1 MHSPTPVTPSSVVIS
16 TSVAVKV
23 SYAPAPKWMVLSAF
37 AESAQVASETAF
49 RRDRLAEL
57 PHHVR
62 LMVAGDPRAR
72 ASYERRVRIAS
83 EAASWGIGAALLGT
97 AALPTTDQASR
108 IGLVASS
115 LLLFLFATL
124 WFHVFPDS
132 WLGRSRFA
140 IGTAITQVIA
150 AILLVLTG
158 GVGSRYFPYYFL
170 PVLATV
176 FGMRISG
183 TLFTGTIA
191 TVAYISTLVAEM
203 LLVRDPVELD
213 VGVIRFFALLSVIAM
228 TALISRTI
236 QETRSALRQRTE
248 ELATQNAELSV
259 ARTTAVGLARV
270 RELHELVRVVYESA
284 KNALAVDRLYLFAS
298 RPEFT
303 DGFTI
308 GPDGVIEE
316 FHADPTLPE
325 DTPRRRAVR
334 EKRTVA
340 VSDARD
346 ETSPNVSEPATDHH
360 HFAAGLFVPLVHRS
374 EVIGLMAV
382 SSHEPREWTAHEIR
396 IAEVIADASGSAVAG
411 FLQLEEVRT
420 QSDRLEARMK
430 VLESMDNL
438 VDALA
443 LTTDEPGLAQTAAR
457 SLQQGFHLPGATV
470 LFTDPSVAILEPV
483 GTAGRAT
490 AHPVVNG
497 PTSCPA
503 IRSGRFFEVR
513 SAEDPVVCP
522 FMPFRSQYSC
532 LPLVAGGDTVGA
544 LFLES
549 DAGSIVDVTVLRA
562 AADRIALS
570 LAGRRVL
577 ETAQRQATTDGLTGL
592 HNRHFLAEQL
602 RLMHSLAARHGQP
615 YSVVALDVDGLKN
628 VNDTFGHEQGDL
640 ALRGLAN
647 SLRKTVRAS
656 DVGVRTGG
664 DEFLIL
670 MPLAGLEEARIA
682 AERVRE
688 AIELQGRADPR
699 IAITVSG
706 GVATW
711 RPGRS
716 AEQVLEAAD
725 NQLYAAKRA
734 GKDRILAETPV
745 AVTEGGASGA

>member
-1 MHSPTPVTPSSVVIS
+1 MTHHGGELVV
-16 TSVAVKV
+16 
-23 SYAPAPKWMVLSAF
+23 
-37 AESAQVASETAF
+37 
-49 RRDRLAEL
+49 
-57 PHHVR
+57 
-62 LMVAGDPRAR
+62 GDPRAR
-72 ASYERRVRIAS
+72 ASYERRIRIAS
-83 EAASWGIGAALLGT
+83 EAASWGIGATLLGT

-132 WLGRSRFA
+132 WLGKSRFA
-140 IGTAITQVIA
+140 VGAAITQVIA

-158 GVGSRYFPYYFL
+158 GIDSRYFPYYVL
-170 PVLATV
+170 PILATV

-191 TVAYISTLVAEM
+191 VVAYLATLVAE
-203 LLVRDPVELD
+203 VFFGGERGQID
-213 VGVIRFFALLSVIAM
+213 VGVIRLFALLSVIAM

-236 QETRSALRQRTE
+236 QETRFTLRQRTE

-259 ARTTAVGLARV
+259 ARNTAVGLARV
-270 RELHELVRVVYESA
+270 SDLHELVRVVYESA

-298 RPEFT
+298 KPDFA
-303 DGFTI
+303 DGFTV
-308 GPDGVIEE
+308 GPDGAVEE

-340 VSDARD
+340 VNDSRDDKASDRG
-346 ETSPNVSEPATDHH
+346 EHQ
-360 HFAAGLFVPLVHRS
+360 HFGAGLFVPLVHRS

-382 SSHEPREWTAHEIR
+382 SSHEKREWTAHEIR
-396 IAEVIADASGSAVAG
+396 VAEVVADASAAAVAS
-411 FLQLEEVRT
+411 FFAFEEVRG
-420 QSDRLEARMK
+420 QSERLEARMK

-443 LTTDEPGLAQTAAR
+443 LTTDEASLAQTAAR
-457 SLQQGFHLPGATV
+457 SLQQGFHLPAATV

-490 AHPVVNG
+490 PHPVVNG

-503 IRSGRFFEVR
+503 IRSGRFFEVT
-513 SAEDPVVCP
+513 SADDPVVCP
-522 FMPFRSQYSC
+522 YMPFRSHYSC
-532 LPLVAGGDTVGA
+532 VPLVAGGDTVGA
-544 LFLES
+544 LFLEP
-549 DAGSIVDVTVLRA
+549 DKQSILDVTVLRA
-562 AADRIALS
+562 AADRVALS
-570 LAGRRVL
+570 LATRRVL

-592 HNRHFLAEQL
+592 HNRHFLTEQL
-602 RLMHSLAARHGQP
+602 RLMHSLAVRHGQP
-615 YSVVALDVDGLKN
+615 YSVVAIDVDGLKN

-647 SLRKTVRAS
+647 TMRKTLRAS

-664 DEFLIL
+664 DEFLVL
-670 MPLAGLEEARIA
+670 MAQSGLEESRVA

-688 AIELQGRADPR
+688 AVELQGRTDPK
-699 IAITVSG
+699 IAISVSA
-706 GVATW
+706 GVAAW
-711 RPGRS
+711 QPGRS

-725 NQLYAAKRA
+725 AMLYAAKRA
-734 GKDRILAETPV
+734 GKDRVVAETGLV
-745 AVTEGGASGA
+745 AAGDDEGAA

>member
-1 MHSPTPVTPSSVVIS
+1 MTHHGGELVV
-16 TSVAVKV
+16 
-23 SYAPAPKWMVLSAF
+23 
-37 AESAQVASETAF
+37 
-49 RRDRLAEL
+49 
-57 PHHVR
+57 
-62 LMVAGDPRAR
+62 GDPRAR
-72 ASYERRVRIAS
+72 ASYERRIRIAS
-83 EAASWGIGAALLGT
+83 EAASWGIGATLLGT

-132 WLGRSRFA
+132 WLGKSRFA
-140 IGTAITQVIA
+140 VGAAITQVIA

-158 GVGSRYFPYYFL
+158 GIDSRYFPYYVL
-170 PVLATV
+170 PILATV

-191 TVAYISTLVAEM
+191 VVAYLATLVAE
-203 LLVRDPVELD
+203 VFFGGERGQID
-213 VGVIRFFALLSVIAM
+213 VGVIRLFALLSVIAM

-236 QETRSALRQRTE
+236 QETRFTLRQRTE

-259 ARTTAVGLARV
+259 ARNTAVGLARV
-270 RELHELVRVVYESA
+270 SDLHELVRVVYESA

-298 RPEFT
+298 KPDFA
-303 DGFTI
+303 DGFTV
-308 GPDGVIEE
+308 GPDGAVED

-340 VSDARD
+340 VNDSRDDKGSDRG
-346 ETSPNVSEPATDHH
+346 EHQ
-360 HFAAGLFVPLVHRS
+360 HFGAGLFVPLVHRS

-382 SSHEPREWTAHEIR
+382 SSHEKREWTAHEIR
-396 IAEVIADASGSAVAG
+396 VAEVVADASAAAVAS
-411 FLQLEEVRT
+411 FFAFEEVRG
-420 QSDRLEARMK
+420 QSERLEARMK

-443 LTTDEPGLAQTAAR
+443 LTTDEASLAQTAAR
-457 SLQQGFHLPGATV
+457 SLQQGFHLPAATV

-490 AHPVVNG
+490 PHPVVNG

-503 IRSGRFFEVR
+503 IRSGRFFEVT
-513 SAEDPVVCP
+513 SADDPVVCP
-522 FMPFRSQYSC
+522 YMPFRSHYSC
-532 LPLVAGGDTVGA
+532 VPLVAGGDTVGA
-544 LFLES
+544 LFLEP
-549 DAGSIVDVTVLRA
+549 DKQSILDVTVLRA
-562 AADRIALS
+562 AADRVALS
-570 LAGRRVL
+570 LATRRVL

-592 HNRHFLAEQL
+592 HNRHFLTEQL
-602 RLMHSLAARHGQP
+602 RLMHSLAVRHGQP
-615 YSVVALDVDGLKN
+615 YSVVAIDVDGLKN

-647 SLRKTVRAS
+647 TMRKTLRAS

-664 DEFLIL
+664 DEFLVL
-670 MPLAGLEEARIA
+670 MAQSGLEESRVA

-688 AIELQGRADPR
+688 AVELQGRTDPK
-699 IAITVSG
+699 IAISVSA
-706 GVATW
+706 GVAAW
-711 RPGRS
+711 QPGRS

-725 NQLYAAKRA
+725 AMLYAAKRA
-734 GKDRILAETPV
+734 GKDRVVAETGLV
-745 AVTEGGASGA
+745 AAGDDEGAA

>member
-1 MHSPTPVTPSSVVIS
+1 MTHHGG
-16 TSVAVKV
+16 
-23 SYAPAPKWMVLSAF
+23 
-37 AESAQVASETAF
+37 
-49 RRDRLAEL
+49 EL
-57 PHHVR
+57 
-62 LMVAGDPRAR
+62 VAGDPRSR
-72 ASYERRVRIAS
+72 GSYERRIRIAS

-124 WFHVFPDS
+124 WFHVFPDN
-132 WLGRSRFA
+132 WLGKSRFA
-140 IGTAITQVIA
+140 VGAAITQVIA

-158 GVGSRYFPYYFL
+158 GIDSRYFPYYVL
-170 PVLATV
+170 PILATV

-191 TVAYISTLVAEM
+191 IVAYLATLVAE
-203 LLVRDPVELD
+203 VFVGGERGQID
-213 VGVIRFFALLSVIAM
+213 VGVIRLFALLSVIAM

-236 QETRSALRQRTE
+236 QETRFTLRQRTE

-259 ARTTAVGLARV
+259 ARNTAVGLARV
-270 RELHELVRVVYESA
+270 SDLHELVRVVYESA

-298 RPEFT
+298 KPDFA
-303 DGFTI
+303 DGFTV
-308 GPDGVIEE
+308 GPEGAVEE

-340 VSDARD
+340 VNDSSNEKTPDRGG
-346 ETSPNVSEPATDHH
+346 HQ

-382 SSHEPREWTAHEIR
+382 SSHDKREWTAHEIR
-396 IAEVIADASGSAVAG
+396 VAEVVADASAAAVAS
-411 FLQLEEVRT
+411 FFAFEEVRG
-420 QSDRLEARMK
+420 QSERLEARMK

-443 LTTDEPGLAQTAAR
+443 LTTDEASLAQTAAR
-457 SLQQGFHLPGATV
+457 SLQQGFHLPAATV

-490 AHPVVNG
+490 PHPVVNG

-503 IRSGRFFEVR
+503 IRSGRFFEVT
-513 SAEDPVVCP
+513 SADDPVVCP
-522 FMPFRSQYSC
+522 YMPFRSHYSC
-532 LPLVAGGDTVGA
+532 VPLVAGGDTVGA
-544 LFLES
+544 LFLEP
-549 DAGSIVDVTVLRA
+549 DKESILDVTVLRA
-562 AADRIALS
+562 AADRVALS
-570 LAGRRVL
+570 LATRRVL

-602 RLMHSLAARHGQP
+602 RLMHSLAVRHGQP
-615 YSVVALDVDGLKN
+615 YSVVAIDVDGLKN

-647 SLRKTVRAS
+647 TMRKTLRSS

-664 DEFLIL
+664 DEFLVL
-670 MPLAGLEEARIA
+670 MAQSGLEESRIA

-688 AIELQGRADPR
+688 AVELQGRADPK
-699 IAITVSG
+699 IAISVSA
-706 GVATW
+706 GVAAW

-725 NQLYAAKRA
+725 AMLYAAKRA
-734 GKDRILAETPV
+734 GKDRVVAETGL
-745 AVTEGGASGA
+745 VTADDGEGAA

>member
-1 MHSPTPVTPSSVVIS
+1 MTHHGG
-16 TSVAVKV
+16 
-23 SYAPAPKWMVLSAF
+23 
-37 AESAQVASETAF
+37 
-49 RRDRLAEL
+49 EL
-57 PHHVR
+57 
-62 LMVAGDPRAR
+62 VAGDPRSR
-72 ASYERRVRIAS
+72 ASYERRIRIAS
-83 EAASWGIGAALLGT
+83 EVASWGIGAALLGT

-124 WFHVFPDS
+124 WFHVFPDN
-132 WLGRSRFA
+132 WLGKSRFA
-140 IGTAITQVIA
+140 VGAAITQVIA

-158 GVGSRYFPYYFL
+158 GIDSRYFPYYVL
-170 PVLATV
+170 PILATV

-191 TVAYISTLVAEM
+191 IVAYLATLVAE
-203 LLVRDPVELD
+203 VFFGGERGQID
-213 VGVIRFFALLSVIAM
+213 VGVIRLFALLSVIAM

-236 QETRSALRQRTE
+236 QETRFTLRQRTE

-259 ARTTAVGLARV
+259 ARNTAVGLARV
-270 RELHELVRVVYESA
+270 SDLHELVRVVYESA

-298 RPEFT
+298 KPDFA
-303 DGFTI
+303 DGFTV
-308 GPDGVIEE
+308 GQDGAVEE

-340 VSDARD
+340 VNDSSDEKAPDRGG
-346 ETSPNVSEPATDHH
+346 HQ

-382 SSHEPREWTAHEIR
+382 SSHDKREWTAHEIR
-396 IAEVIADASGSAVAG
+396 VAEVVADASAAAVAS
-411 FLQLEEVRT
+411 FFAFEEVRG
-420 QSDRLEARMK
+420 QSERLEARMK

-443 LTTDEPGLAQTAAR
+443 LTTDEASLAQTAAR
-457 SLQQGFHLPGATV
+457 SLQQGFHLPAATV

-490 AHPVVNG
+490 PHPVVNG

-513 SAEDPVVCP
+513 SADDPVVCP
-522 FMPFRSQYSC
+522 YMPFRSHYSC
-532 LPLVAGGDTVGA
+532 VPLVAGGDTVGA
-544 LFLES
+544 LFLEP
-549 DAGSIVDVTVLRA
+549 DKQSILDVTVLRA
-562 AADRIALS
+562 AADRVALS
-570 LAGRRVL
+570 LATRRVL

-602 RLMHSLAARHGQP
+602 RLMHSLAVRHGQP
-615 YSVVALDVDGLKN
+615 YSVVAIDVDGLKN

-647 SLRKTVRAS
+647 TMRKTLRAS

-664 DEFLIL
+664 DEFLVL
-670 MPLAGLEEARIA
+670 MAQSGLEESRIA

-688 AIELQGRADPR
+688 AVELQGRADPK
-699 IAITVSG
+699 IAISVSA
-706 GVATW
+706 GVAAW

-725 NQLYAAKRA
+725 AMLYAAKRA
-734 GKDRILAETPV
+734 GKDRVVAETGLV
-745 AVTEGGASGA
+745 AAGDGEGAA

>member
-1 MHSPTPVTPSSVVIS
+1 MASDRPT
-16 TSVAVKV
+16 
-23 SYAPAPKWMVLSAF
+23 
-37 AESAQVASETAF
+37 
-49 RRDRLAEL
+49 EL
-57 PHHVR
+57 THHGGE
-62 LMVAGDPRAR
+62 LVAGDPRSR
-72 ASYERRVRIAS
+72 ASYERRIRIAS
-83 EAASWGIGAALLGT
+83 EVASWGIGAALLGT

-124 WFHVFPDS
+124 WFHVFPDN
-132 WLGRSRFA
+132 WLGKSRFA
-140 IGTAITQVIA
+140 VGAAITQVIA

-158 GVGSRYFPYYFL
+158 GIDSRYFPYYVL
-170 PVLATV
+170 PILATV

-191 TVAYISTLVAEM
+191 IVAYLATLVAE
-203 LLVRDPVELD
+203 VFFVGEPAQID
-213 VGVIRFFALLSVIAM
+213 VGVIRLFALLSVIAM

-236 QETRSALRQRTE
+236 QETRFTLRQRTE

-259 ARTTAVGLARV
+259 ARNTAVGLARV
-270 RELHELVRVVYESA
+270 SDLHELVRVVYESA

-298 RPEFT
+298 KPDFA
-303 DGFTI
+303 DGFTV
-308 GPDGVIEE
+308 GQDGAVEE

-340 VSDARD
+340 VNDSSDQKAPDRGG
-346 ETSPNVSEPATDHH
+346 HQ

-382 SSHEPREWTAHEIR
+382 SSHDKREWTAHEIR
-396 IAEVIADASGSAVAG
+396 VAEVVADASAAAVAS
-411 FLQLEEVRT
+411 FFAFEEVRG
-420 QSDRLEARMK
+420 QSERLEARMK
-430 VLESMDNL
+430 VIESMDNL

-443 LTTDEPGLAQTAAR
+443 LTTDEASLAQTAAR
-457 SLQQGFHLPGATV
+457 SVQQGFHLPAATV

-490 AHPVVNG
+490 PHPVVNG

-513 SAEDPVVCP
+513 SADDPVVCP
-522 FMPFRSQYSC
+522 YMPFRSHYSC
-532 LPLVAGGDTVGA
+532 VPLVAGGDTVGA
-544 LFLES
+544 LFLEP
-549 DAGSIVDVTVLRA
+549 DKQSILDVTVLRA
-562 AADRIALS
+562 AADRVALS
-570 LAGRRVL
+570 LATRRVL

-602 RLMHSLAARHGQP
+602 RLMHSLAVRHGQP
-615 YSVVALDVDGLKN
+615 YSVVAIDVDGLKN

-647 SLRKTVRAS
+647 TMRKTLRAS

-664 DEFLIL
+664 DEFLVL
-670 MPLAGLEEARIA
+670 MAQSGLEESRIA

-688 AIELQGRADPR
+688 AVELQGRADPK
-699 IAITVSG
+699 IAISVSA
-706 GVATW
+706 GVAAW

-725 NQLYAAKRA
+725 AMLYAAKRA
-734 GKDRILAETPV
+734 GKDRVVAETGLV
-745 AVTEGGASGA
+745 AAGDGEGAA

>member
-1 MHSPTPVTPSSVVIS
+1 M
-16 TSVAVKV
+16 
-23 SYAPAPKWMVLSAF
+23 
-37 AESAQVASETAF
+37 
-49 RRDRLAEL
+49 

-62 LMVAGDPRAR
+62 ELVAGDPRSR
-72 ASYERRVRIAS
+72 ASYERRIRVAS

-124 WFHVFPDS
+124 WFHVFPES

-140 IGTAITQVIA
+140 VGAAITQVIA

-158 GVGSRYFPYYFL
+158 GIDSRYFPYYVL
-170 PVLATV
+170 PILATV

-191 TVAYISTLVAEM
+191 VVAYLATLVAEIFFGGE
-203 LLVRDPVELD
+203 RGQID
-213 VGVIRFFALLSVIAM
+213 VGVIRLFALLSVIAM

-236 QETRSALRQRTE
+236 QETRFTLRQRTE

-259 ARTTAVGLARV
+259 ARNTAVGLARV
-270 RELHELVRVVYESA
+270 NELHELVRVMYESA
-284 KNALAVDRLYLFAS
+284 KNSLAVDRLYLFAAK
-298 RPEFT
+298 PEFA
-303 DGFTI
+303 DGFTV
-308 GPDGVIEE
+308 GPDGAIEE
-316 FHADPTLPE
+316 FHADSTLPE
-325 DTPRRRAVR
+325 DAPRRRAVR

-340 VSDARD
+340 VNDQPGDKTPDRR
-346 ETSPNVSEPATDHH
+346 EHQ
-360 HFAAGLFVPLVHRS
+360 HFAAGLFVPLIHRS

-382 SSHEPREWTAHEIR
+382 SSHEKREWTAHEIR
-396 IAEVIADASGSAVAG
+396 VAEVIADASAAAVAS
-411 FLQLEEVRT
+411 FFAFEEVRN
-420 QSDRLEARMK
+420 QSERLEARMK

-443 LTTDEPGLAQTAAR
+443 LTTDEAGLAQTAAR
-457 SLQQGFHLPGATV
+457 SLQQGFHLPAATV

-490 AHPVVNG
+490 PHPVVNG

-503 IRSGRFFEVR
+503 IRSGRFFAVT
-513 SAEDPVVCP
+513 SADDPVVCP
-522 FMPFRSQYSC
+522 YMPFRSHYSC
-532 LPLVAGGDTVGA
+532 VPLVAGGDTVGA
-544 LFLES
+544 LFLEP
-549 DAGSIVDVTVLRA
+549 DGSSILDVAVLRA
-562 AADRIALS
+562 AADRVALS
-570 LAGRRVL
+570 LATRRVL

-602 RLMHSLAARHGQP
+602 RLMHSLAVRHGQP
-615 YSVVALDVDGLKN
+615 YSVVAIDVDGLKN

-647 SLRKTVRAS
+647 TMRKTLRAS

-664 DEFLIL
+664 DEFLVL
-670 MPLAGLEEARIA
+670 MAQSGLDESRIA

-688 AIELQGRADPR
+688 GVELQGRADPK
-699 IAITVSG
+699 IAITVSA
-706 GVATW
+706 GVAAW

-725 NQLYAAKRA
+725 AMLYAAKRA
-734 GKDRILAETPV
+734 GKDRVLVETGLV
-745 AVTEGGASGA
+745 AAGDGEGAA

>member
-1 MHSPTPVTPSSVVIS
+1 MVV
-16 TSVAVKV
+16 
-23 SYAPAPKWMVLSAF
+23 
-37 AESAQVASETAF
+37 
-49 RRDRLAEL
+49 
-57 PHHVR
+57 
-62 LMVAGDPRAR
+62 GDPRSR

-124 WFHVFPDS
+124 WFHVFPES

-140 IGTAITQVIA
+140 VGTAITQVIA

-158 GVGSRYFPYYFL
+158 GVDSRYFPYYVL

-191 TVAYISTLVAEM
+191 VVAFLATMVAEVF
-203 LLVRDPVELD
+203 LSTERAELD
-213 VGVIRFFALLSVIAM
+213 SGVIRLFALLSVIAM

-236 QETRSALRQRTE
+236 QETRSTLRQRTE

-259 ARTTAVGLARV
+259 ARNTAMGLARV
-270 RELHELVRVVYESA
+270 RELHDLVRVVYESA
-284 KNALAVDRLYLFAS
+284 KNALAVDRLYLFISKPDFA
-298 RPEFT
+298 
-303 DGFTI
+303 DGFTV
-308 GPDGVIEE
+308 GPGGKIEE

-334 EKRTVA
+334 EKRTV
-340 VSDARD
+340 VVNDARD
-346 ETSPNVSEPATDHH
+346 DNVSERVREHL
-360 HFAAGLFVPLVHRS
+360 HFAAGLFVPLIHRS
-374 EVIGLMAV
+374 DVIGLMAV
-382 SSHEPREWTAHEIR
+382 SSHEKREWTAHEISV
-396 IAEVIADASGSAVAG
+396 AEVIGDASAAAVAS
-411 FLQLEEVRT
+411 FLAFEEVRGQT
-420 QSDRLEARMK
+420 ERLASRMK

-443 LTTDEPGLAQTAAR
+443 LTTDEPSLGQTGAR
-457 SLQQGFHLPGATV
+457 SLGQGFHLPAASV

-483 GTAGRAT
+483 GTAGKAT
-490 AHPVVNG
+490 PHPVVNG

-503 IRSGRFFEVR
+503 IRSGRYFEVR

-522 FMPFRSQYSC
+522 YMPFRSHYVC
-532 LPLVAGGDTVGA
+532 LPLVAGGDSVGA
-544 LFLES
+544 LFLEP
-549 DAGSIVDVTVLRA
+549 DPGSILDVTLLRA
-562 AADRIALS
+562 AADRVALS
-570 LAGRRVL
+570 LATRRVL

-592 HNRHFLAEQL
+592 HNRHFLNEQL
-602 RLMHSLAARHGQP
+602 RLMHSLAVRHGQP
-615 YSVVALDVDGLKN
+615 YSVIAIDVDGLKN

-647 SLRKTVRAS
+647 TMRKTLRAS

-664 DEFLIL
+664 DEFLVL
-670 MPLAGLEEARIA
+670 MAQSGLEEARVA

-688 AIELQGRADPR
+688 AVELQGRADPK
-699 IAITVSG
+699 IAISVSA
-706 GVATW
+706 GVAAW
-711 RPGRS
+711 RLGRS
-716 AEQVLEAAD
+716 SEQVLEAAD
-725 NQLYAAKRA
+725 AMLYAAKRA
-734 GKDRILAETPV
+734 GKDQVLAEDALIPLRD
-745 AVTEGGASGA
+745 AGAA

>member
-1 MHSPTPVTPSSVVIS
+1 MTHHGGELVV
-16 TSVAVKV
+16 
-23 SYAPAPKWMVLSAF
+23 
-37 AESAQVASETAF
+37 
-49 RRDRLAEL
+49 
-57 PHHVR
+57 
-62 LMVAGDPRAR
+62 GDPRAR
-72 ASYERRVRIAS
+72 ASYERRIRIAS
-83 EAASWGIGAALLGT
+83 EAASWGIGATLLGT

-132 WLGRSRFA
+132 WLGKSRFA
-140 IGTAITQVIA
+140 VGAAITQVIA

-158 GVGSRYFPYYFL
+158 GIDSRYFPYYVL
-170 PVLATV
+170 PILATV

-191 TVAYISTLVAEM
+191 VVAYLATLVAE
-203 LLVRDPVELD
+203 VFFGGERGQID
-213 VGVIRFFALLSVIAM
+213 VGVIRLFALLSVIAM

-236 QETRSALRQRTE
+236 QETRFTLRQRTE

-259 ARTTAVGLARV
+259 ARNTAVGLARV
-270 RELHELVRVVYESA
+270 SDLHELVRVVYESA

-298 RPEFT
+298 KPDFA
-303 DGFTI
+303 DGFTV
-308 GPDGVIEE
+308 GPDGAVEE

-340 VSDARD
+340 VNDSRDDKGSDRG
-346 ETSPNVSEPATDHH
+346 EHQ
-360 HFAAGLFVPLVHRS
+360 HFGAGLFVPLVHRS

-382 SSHEPREWTAHEIR
+382 SSHEKREWTAHEIR
-396 IAEVIADASGSAVAG
+396 VAEVVADASAAAVAS
-411 FLQLEEVRT
+411 FFAFEEVRG
-420 QSDRLEARMK
+420 QSERLEARMK

-443 LTTDEPGLAQTAAR
+443 LTTDEASLAQTAAR
-457 SLQQGFHLPGATV
+457 SLQQGFHLPAATV

-490 AHPVVNG
+490 PHPVVNG

-503 IRSGRFFEVR
+503 IRSGRFFEVT
-513 SAEDPVVCP
+513 SADDPVVCP
-522 FMPFRSQYSC
+522 YMPFRSHYSC
-532 LPLVAGGDTVGA
+532 VPLVAGGDTVGA
-544 LFLES
+544 LFLEP
-549 DAGSIVDVTVLRA
+549 DKQSILDVTVLRA
-562 AADRIALS
+562 AADRVALS
-570 LAGRRVL
+570 LATRRVL

-592 HNRHFLAEQL
+592 HNRHFLTEQL
-602 RLMHSLAARHGQP
+602 RLMHSLAVRHGQP
-615 YSVVALDVDGLKN
+615 YSVVAIDVDGLKN

-647 SLRKTVRAS
+647 TMRKTLRAS

-664 DEFLIL
+664 DEFLVL
-670 MPLAGLEEARIA
+670 MAQSGLEESRVA

-688 AIELQGRADPR
+688 AVELQGRTDPK
-699 IAITVSG
+699 IAISVSA
-706 GVATW
+706 GVAAW
-711 RPGRS
+711 QPGRS

-725 NQLYAAKRA
+725 AMLYAAKRA
-734 GKDRILAETPV
+734 GKDRVVAETGLV
-745 AVTEGGASGA
+745 AAGDDEGAA

>member
-1 MHSPTPVTPSSVVIS
+1 LTHHGGELVV
-16 TSVAVKV
+16 
-23 SYAPAPKWMVLSAF
+23 
-37 AESAQVASETAF
+37 
-49 RRDRLAEL
+49 
-57 PHHVR
+57 
-62 LMVAGDPRAR
+62 GDPRSR
-72 ASYERRVRIAS
+72 ASYERRIRIAS

-124 WFHVFPDS
+124 WFHVFPDN
-132 WLGRSRFA
+132 WLGKSRFA
-140 IGTAITQVIA
+140 VGAAITQVIA

-158 GVGSRYFPYYFL
+158 GIDSRYFPYYVL
-170 PVLATV
+170 PILATV

-191 TVAYISTLVAEM
+191 VVAYLATLVAE
-203 LLVRDPVELD
+203 VFFGGERAQID
-213 VGVIRFFALLSVIAM
+213 VGVIRLFALLSVIAM

-236 QETRSALRQRTE
+236 QETRFTLRQRTE

-259 ARTTAVGLARV
+259 ARNTAVGLARV
-270 RELHELVRVVYESA
+270 SDLHELVRVVYESA

-298 RPEFT
+298 KPDFA
-303 DGFTI
+303 DGFTV
-308 GPDGVIEE
+308 GPNGAVEE

-340 VSDARD
+340 VNDSGGDKTSDRG
-346 ETSPNVSEPATDHH
+346 EHR

-374 EVIGLMAV
+374 EVIGLMAI
-382 SSHEPREWTAHEIR
+382 SSHEKREWTAHEIR
-396 IAEVIADASGSAVAG
+396 VAEVVADASAAAVAS
-411 FLQLEEVRT
+411 FFAFEEVRG
-420 QSDRLEARMK
+420 QSERLEARMK

-443 LTTDEPGLAQTAAR
+443 LTTDEASLAQTAAR
-457 SLQQGFHLPGATV
+457 SLQQGFHLPAATV

-490 AHPVVNG
+490 PHPVVNG

-503 IRSGRFFEVR
+503 IRSGRFFEVT
-513 SAEDPVVCP
+513 SADDPVVCP
-522 FMPFRSQYSC
+522 YMPFRAHYSC
-532 LPLVAGGDTVGA
+532 VPLVAGGDTVGA
-544 LFLES
+544 LFLEP
-549 DAGSIVDVTVLRA
+549 DGSSILDVTVLRA
-562 AADRIALS
+562 AADRVALS
-570 LAGRRVL
+570 LATRRVL

-602 RLMHSLAARHGQP
+602 RLMHSLAVRHGQP
-615 YSVVALDVDGLKN
+615 YSVVAIDVDGLKN

-647 SLRKTVRAS
+647 TMRKTLRSS

-664 DEFLIL
+664 DEFLVL
-670 MPLAGLEEARIA
+670 MAQCGLEESRIA

-688 AIELQGRADPR
+688 AVELQGRADPK
-699 IAITVSG
+699 IAISVSA
-706 GVATW
+706 GVAAW

-725 NQLYAAKRA
+725 AMLYAAKRA
-734 GKDRILAETPV
+734 GKDRVISETGLV
-745 AVTEGGASGA
+745 AAGDDEGAA

>member
-1 MHSPTPVTPSSVVIS
+1 MVV
-16 TSVAVKV
+16 
-23 SYAPAPKWMVLSAF
+23 
-37 AESAQVASETAF
+37 
-49 RRDRLAEL
+49 
-57 PHHVR
+57 
-62 LMVAGDPRAR
+62 GDPRAR

-83 EAASWGIGAALLGT
+83 EVASWGIGAALLGT

-124 WFHVFPDS
+124 WFHVFPES

-140 IGTAITQVIA
+140 VGTAITQVIA
-150 AILLVLTG
+150 AVLLVLTG
-158 GVGSRYFPYYFL
+158 GVDSRYFPYYVL
-170 PVLATV
+170 PILATV

-191 TVAYISTLVAEM
+191 TVAYIATLVAEAI
-203 LLVRDPVELD
+203 LVGERDELD
-213 VGVIRFFALLSVIAM
+213 VGVIRFFSLLSVIAM

-236 QETRSALRQRTE
+236 QETRQTLRQRTE

-259 ARTTAVGLARV
+259 ARNTALGLARV
-270 RELHELVRVVYESA
+270 HELHELVRVVYEAA
-284 KNALAVDRLYLFAS
+284 KNALGVDRLYLFAS
-298 RPEFT
+298 KPHFA
-303 DGFTI
+303 DGYTI
-308 GPDGVIEE
+308 GPDGAIEE
-316 FHADPTLPE
+316 FHADPALPE

-334 EKRTVA
+334 DKRTVA
-340 VSDARD
+340 VNDARG
-346 ETSPNVSEPATDHH
+346 ENASAQTSDHR
-360 HFAAGLFVPLVHRS
+360 HFAAGLFVPLTHRS

-396 IAEVIADASGSAVAG
+396 VAEVIADASASAVAS
-411 FLQLEEVRT
+411 FLAVEEVRA

-443 LTTDEPGLAQTAAR
+443 LTTDEANLAQTAAR
-457 SLQQGFHLPGATV
+457 SIQQGFHLPGATV

-490 AHPVVNG
+490 PHPVVNG

-503 IRSGRFFEVR
+503 IRSGRFFEVK

-522 FMPFRSQYSC
+522 YMPFRSQYSC
-532 LPLVAGGDTVGA
+532 LPLVAGGDSVGA
-544 LFLES
+544 LFLEPN
-549 DAGSIVDVTVLRA
+549 DESILDVTVMRA
-562 AADRIALS
+562 AADRVALS
-570 LAGRRVL
+570 LATRRVL

-592 HNRHFLAEQL
+592 HNRHFLTEQL
-602 RLMHSLAARHGQP
+602 RLMHSLASRHGQP
-615 YSVVALDVDGLKN
+615 YSILAMDVDGLKN

-647 SLRKTVRAS
+647 TLRKTLRAS
-656 DVGVRTGG
+656 DVSVRTGG
-664 DEFLIL
+664 DEFLVL
-670 MPLAGLEEARIA
+670 MAQSGLEDARIA

-688 AIELQGRADPR
+688 AVELQGRADPK
-699 IAITVSG
+699 IAITVSA
-706 GVATW
+706 GVAAW

-725 NQLYAAKRA
+725 SMLYAAKRA
-734 GKDRILAETPV
+734 GKDRV
-745 AVTEGGASGA
+745 VTESGLAVAGGDDSAA